1 MTQISTTWGSFIVM
15 TELIL
20 IHRPR
25 NGNTLEL
32 SSEQSLVQSP
42 EKNLEQSR
50 EVQAAI
56 WSTCLRQIAF
66 VHSRDFSQFENKLL
80 STDEIYQG
88 EAAFAFI
95 LEVVCGLKSPL
106 MGETEV
112 QGQFKQFVAE
122 MPNKYPL
129 LWGAY
134 SSFFQGIQSESK
146 RVRTVH
152 LKNLGSQSYG
162 SLIRRRLK
170 SEEAVAIVG
179 AGQLTQ
185 QILPWLKQVNKIQV
199 HARSPE
205 KAKSFLGGFEQ
216 VEILDWPR
224 TPEADLVVLAA
235 PVSNEVLLSILKKD
249 YFNNRKPNGRTPQ
262 RVIDLRGEAQ
272 LSADHLDALGIGQGS
287 YESLQELMSEMDQD
301 QMKISEKVTEAK
313 RSIGRCGESFM
324 NRSVCRPGGW
334 EDLCG

>member
-1 MTQISTTWGSFIVM
+1 M

-25 NGNTLEL
+25 NGNALE
-32 SSEQSLVQSP
+32 QSP
-42 EKNLEQSR
+42 EQRLQFE
-50 EVQAAI
+50 AAI
-56 WSTCLRQIAF
+56 WSTCLRQIGF
-66 VHSRDFSQFENKLL
+66 VHSRDFSQFENSLL

-112 QGQFKQFVAE
+112 QGQFKQFVSE
-122 MPNKYPL
+122 MPNKYPS

-134 SSFFQGIQSESK
+134 STFFQGVQSESK

-185 QILPWLKQVNKIQV
+185 QILPWLKQVNKIQI

-205 KAKSFLGGFEQ
+205 KAKSLLAGFEQ
-216 VEILDWPR
+216 VEILAWPR
-224 TPEADLVVLAA
+224 SLEAGLVVLAA
-235 PVSNEVLLSILKKD
+235 PVSNEVLLSFLKKD
-249 YFNNRKPNGRTPQ
+249 CTEGRTPQ

-272 LSADHLDALGIGQGS
+272 LSPDHLDALGISQGS
-287 YESLQELMSEMDQD
+287 YESLQKLMGEMDQD
-301 QMKISEKVTEAK
+301 QMKISEKVSEAK

-324 NRSVCRPGGW
+324 NRSICRPGGW

>member
-1 MTQISTTWGSFIVM
+1 MTHAWTTWGSLKHM

-25 NGNTLEL
+25 NGNALDQVLNFETAL
-32 SSEQSLVQSP
+32 
-42 EKNLEQSR
+42 
-50 EVQAAI
+50 

-66 VHSRDFSQFENKLL
+66 VHSRDFGQFENKLL
-80 STDEIYQG
+80 STDEIFQG
-88 EAAFAFI
+88 EAAFSFI

-122 MPNKYPL
+122 MPSRYPG
-129 LWGAY
+129 LWGTY
-134 SSFFQGIQSESK
+134 SAFFQGVLSESK
-146 RVRTVH
+146 RVRTLH

-162 SLIRRRLK
+162 SLIRRRLN
-170 SEEAVAIVG
+170 SDEAVAIIG

-185 QILPWLKQVNKIQV
+185 QILPWLKQVNQIHV

-205 KAKSFLGGFEQ
+205 KARGSLAGFEQ
-216 VEILDWPR
+216 VEIRAWPQMIS
-224 TPEADLVVLAA
+224 ADLVVLAA
-235 PVSNEVLLSILKKD
+235 PVSNEVLLSFLQNSNLQGPD
-249 YFNNRKPNGRTPQ
+249 CGGGRPR

-272 LSADHLDALGIGQGS
+272 LSADHLSLLGLEPS
-287 YESLQELMSEMDQD
+287 LYESLQKLMSEMDHD
-301 QMKISEKVTEAK
+301 QVKISEKVSEAK
-313 RSIGRCGESFM
+313 RSIGCCGESFM
-324 NRSVCRPGGW
+324 NRAVCRPGGW